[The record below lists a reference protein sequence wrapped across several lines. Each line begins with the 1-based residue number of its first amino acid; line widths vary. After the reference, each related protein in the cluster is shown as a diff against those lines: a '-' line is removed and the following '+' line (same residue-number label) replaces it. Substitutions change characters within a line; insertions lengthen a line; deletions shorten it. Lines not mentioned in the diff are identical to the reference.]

1 MLVAKD
7 TILGAKCQSSTQ
19 WALESA
25 DLLPQMVNFLH
36 LAPPIWCHAKGPFSM
51 GFSNFPQ
58 YQDATPVKRY
68 GFAVL
73 AVLVALLLRKGLEP
87 VLGGALP
94 FLTVWAA
101 VVISAWYGGRG
112 PAIVASI
119 LSVVGVWYFFLS
131 RTMGLVMVR
140 DRNSIITAMI
150 GFFILS
156 GLIIALAE
164 NTRRSIKARI
174 EAEQT
179 ARRST
184 AMFEAFM
191 DNSPATEYLKDEKG
205 RYVYTNATNRQRFS
219 LGDPTGKTD
228 HELFPSELAD
238 EYRLHDEMV
247 LSENKA
253 HEFIERT
260 IEADGEHKWLTVKF
274 PVVRDDGTR
283 YIGGKSIDISDR
295 VKAEEASRKSQA
307 ELEDKVKERTNQLLQ
322 SVSFLRTEVEMR
334 TQTQDQ
340 LRTLSA
346 RLLRLQD
353 EERRRVARDL
363 HDSTGQTLSAL
374 KMNLAALQRLFNESL
389 GNVSQLLGDSGTLT
403 DQAIQEIRSISYLL
417 HPPLLDE
424 AGFQSAAKWYVEGFG
439 QRSGIKTTLEMN
451 DIHLKKESELVL
463 FRVLQESLTNVLRHS
478 GSKTVDVN
486 LTSDQHNAVLSI
498 RDFGSGIAPE
508 RLSAL
513 SEAGIGVGVG
523 LGGMKQRVSQV
534 GGHLDVK
541 SDNSGTIVTA
551 TLPLVASTS
560 SDETENPESGRSVPA
575 A

>member
-1 MLVAKD
+1 
-7 TILGAKCQSSTQ
+7 
-19 WALESA
+19 
-25 DLLPQMVNFLH
+25 
-36 LAPPIWCHAKGPFSM
+36 M
-51 GFSNFPQ
+51 GFSDLPQ
-58 YQDATPVKRY
+58 YQDATGVKRY
-68 GFAVL
+68 GFAIFAAAL
-73 AVLVALLLRKGLEP
+73 ALLLRRGLEP
-87 VLGGALP
+87 LLGNTLP
-94 FLTVWAA
+94 FFTVWAG
-101 VVISAWYGGRG
+101 VVASAWYGGLG
-112 PAIVASI
+112 PGI
-119 LSVVGVWYFFLS
+119 LTSVLSGLGVWFLFLHPA
-131 RTMGLVMVR
+131 TTAFIVR
-140 DRNSIITAMI
+140 DRTAVLTGMI
-150 GFFILS
+150 GFFVLS
-156 GLIIALAE
+156 GLIVFLVE
-164 NTRRSIKARI
+164 NTRRSIRGRI
-174 EAEQT
+174 EAEQE
-179 ARRST
+179 ARRTT
-184 AMFEAFM
+184 ALFEAFM
-191 DNSPATEYLKDEKG
+191 DNSPATEYLKDERG

-228 HELFPSELAD
+228 HELFPPDLAD
-238 EYRLHDEMV
+238 EYRRHDEIV

-253 HEFIERT
+253 HEFVERT

-295 VKAEEASRKSQA
+295 VKAEEASRKSQV
-307 ELEDKVKERTNQLLQ
+307 ELEEKVKERTNQLLQ

-334 TQTQDQ
+334 NQTQTQ

-374 KMNLAALQRLFNESL
+374 KMNLAALQRLFTETL
-389 GNVSQLLGDSGTLT
+389 GNASQLLGDSGTLT

-439 QRSGIKTTLEMN
+439 QRSGIKTTLKMN
-451 DIHLKKESELVL
+451 DVHLKKELELVL

-478 GSKTVDVN
+478 GSKTVEVN

-508 RLSAL
+508 RLAAL
-513 SEAGIGVGVG
+513 NEAGIGVGVG

-534 GGHLDVK
+534 GGQLDVK
-541 SDNSGTIVTA
+541 SDGTGTLVIA
-551 TLPLVASTS
+551 TLPLAASS
-560 SDETENPESGRSVPA
+560 PFDENDASGAGRSAPA

>member
-1 MLVAKD
+1 
-7 TILGAKCQSSTQ
+7 
-19 WALESA
+19 
-25 DLLPQMVNFLH
+25 
-36 LAPPIWCHAKGPFSM
+36 M
-51 GFSNFPQ
+51 GFSDFPQ
-58 YQDATPVKRY
+58 YQDAITVRRY
-68 GFAVL
+68 GFAVV
-73 AVLVALLLRKGLEP
+73 AVLLALLLRKGLEP
-87 VLGGALP
+87 ILGGALP

-112 PAIVASI
+112 PGILASI
-119 LSVVGVWYFFLS
+119 LSVIGVWYLFLS
-131 RTMGLVMVR
+131 RTIGLVMVR
-140 DRNSIITAMI
+140 DRTSIITAVI
-150 GFFILS
+150 GFFVLCA
-156 GLIIALAE
+156 LIVALAE

-174 EAEQT
+174 EAEQE

-205 RYVYTNATNRQRFS
+205 RYVYTNAANRQRFS
-219 LGDPTGKTD
+219 IGDPTGKTD

-238 EYRLHDEMV
+238 EYRRNDEIV

-253 HEFIERT
+253 HEFVERT

-334 TQTQDQ
+334 AQTQDQ

-374 KMNLAALQRLFNESL
+374 KMNLAALQRLFTESL

-439 QRSGIKTTLEMN
+439 QRSGIKTTLKMN

-486 LTSDQHNAVLSI
+486 LTSDQQNAVLSI

-541 SDNSGTIVTA
+541 SDSTGTLVTA
-551 TLPLVASTS
+551 TLPLAATT
-560 SDETENPESGRSVPA
+560 SDETQSSGSGRSVPA